1 MWGVEAA
8 VFGLALLVIVVG
20 LWTAPVWMRVL
31 SGFGSRLWTRLGKT
45 EPDVEIIEKEIPRE
59 ER

>member
-8 VFGLALLVIVVG
+8 VLGLALLVVVIG

-31 SGFGSRLWTRLGKT
+31 SHFGSRLWDRLGRAD
-45 EPDVEIIEKEIPRE
+45 PDVEIIEKEFPRE